1 MKMCVICG
9 DRRPDSNGDHVN
21 EDFCE
26 SCLSKET
33 AFLHELKRKR
43 EAKEALGTPEK
54 ETPKAKTRTT

>member
-9 DRRPDSNGDHVN
+9 DRRPDSNGDYVN

-33 AFLHELKRKR
+33 EFLHEIKRKR
-43 EAKEALGTPEK
+43 EIREALENP
-54 ETPKAKTRTT
+54 AKDTQEPR